1 MLLYPNPSD
10 GVVNLQVNAPEDTQ
24 NGCQLR
30 VLDALGR
37 EVRRID
43 RLQSGSYTV
52 DLSGNPAGL
61 YYFVLFDSKHAPV
74 ASQRVLLR

>member
-10 GVVNLQVNAPEDTQ
+10 GVVHLQLSLPESE
-24 NGCQLR
+24 NENWLR
-30 VLDALGR
+30 ILDALGR
-37 EVRRID
+37 ELKRMD

-52 DLSGNPAGL
+52 ELSGSPAGL
-61 YYFVLFDSKHAPV
+61 YYFVLFDSGQIPV